1 MATRKKQAKNA
12 AAPRSA
18 DVKRKTRETD
28 NCLALGLDGSGA
40 TKVDTGLPF
49 VDHML
54 QAMAKHGYFDLNLIA
69 RGDLEVDAHHT
80 IEDLG
85 LTLGQAIKEAV
96 GDKRGIRRYG
106 SAHVPLDEALARVV
120 IDLSGRPF
128 LAYNV
133 RCDDRMVGGFNARL
147 FREFFQALVNAGGI
161 TLHIDLLAGE
171 EIHHIF
177 EAVFKAFGR
186 ALDEATTL
194 DLRCTGIPS
203 TKGAL

>member
-1 MATRKKQAKNA
+1 MAQKKTTAKTA
-12 AAPRSA
+12 ARSA
-18 DVKRKTRETD
+18 NVKRKTRETD
-28 NCLALGLDGSGA
+28 NCLALRLDGAGA
-40 TKVDTGLPF
+40 AKVDTGLPF

-54 QAMAKHGYFDLNLIA
+54 QAMAKHGYFDLNILS

-85 LTLGQAIKEAV
+85 LTLGQAIREAV

-120 IDLSGRPF
+120 IDLSGRPY

-133 RCDDRMVGGFNARL
+133 PCDDRTVGGFNARL
-147 FREFFQALVNAGGI
+147 FREFFQALANAGGI

-194 DLRCTGIPS
+194 DLRCTDIPS

>member
-1 MATRKKQAKNA
+1 MAPKKKTAPKTATRTAN
-12 AAPRSA
+12 
-18 DVKRKTRETD
+18 VKRKTRETD
-28 NCLALGLDGSGA
+28 NCLALGLDGTGA
-40 TKVDTGLPF
+40 ATVDTGLPF
-49 VDHML
+49 LDHML
-54 QAMAKHGYFDLNLIA
+54 QAMAKHGYFDLNIIA
-69 RGDLEVDAHHT
+69 KGDLDVDAHHT

-85 LTLGQAIKEAV
+85 LTLGQAIREAV

-106 SAHVPLDEALARVV
+106 CAHVPLDEALARVV
-120 IDLSGRPF
+120 IDLSGRPY

-133 RCDDRMVGGFNARL
+133 GCDDRQVGGFDARL

-161 TLHIDLLAGE
+161 TLHIERLAGE

-186 ALDEATTL
+186 ALDEATSL

>member
-1 MATRKKQAKNA
+1 MAQKKTAAAKTTTRKAN
-12 AAPRSA
+12 
-18 DVKRKTRETD
+18 VKRKTRETY
-28 NCLALGLDGSGA
+28 NCLALGLDGTGA
-40 TKVDTGLPF
+40 AKVDTGLPF
-49 VDHML
+49 LDHML
-54 QAMAKHGYFDLNLIA
+54 QAMAKHGYFDLNIITK
-69 RGDLEVDAHHT
+69 GDLEIDAHHT

-85 LTLGQAIKEAV
+85 LTLGQAISEAV
-96 GDKRGIRRYG
+96 GDKCGIRRYG

-120 IDLSGRPF
+120 IDLSGRPH
-128 LAYNV
+128 LSYNV
-133 RCDDRMVGGFNARL
+133 GFDDRQVGGFDARL
-147 FREFFQALVNAGGI
+147 FHEFFQALANAGGI

-186 ALDEATTL
+186 ALDEATSF